1 MSIKTEIAEKFASLS
16 SEKEIRAI
24 LNEIITALHDI
35 NNATVSSLVKEGAMS
50 EERATNKVA
59 QTDTL
64 LKQIVDNI
72 YENIKIDN
80 LNKKAK
86 AFDTLKAEKDA
97 LASKVERAKDML
109 AEKDAEIEKTKKAT
123 QNELKKKLQI
133 GRDKVVAIAETS
145 TALSGHLASPEAIGI
160 LNNIRDNV
168 GLLTAEMVSL
178 GLWDEDDIKPNVEPI
193 IAKVA
198 EPVADET
205 DSTVVET
212 PKKKTTRKTT
222 KKIVAKPK
230 VEEVAD
236 SLDDVDSLDDDISK
250 KKVTKTVSEEESQ
263 ISLLDVAE
271 DNKQGE

>member
-1 MSIKTEIAEKFASLS
+1 MSIKTEISEKFETLS
-16 SEKEIRAI
+16 SEKEIRVF

-35 NNATVSSLVKEGAMS
+35 NNATVSSLVKDGAMS

-86 AFDTLKAEKDA
+86 AYDALKTERDA

-109 AEKDAEIEKTKKAT
+109 AEKDVEIEKTKKAT

-145 TALSGHLASPEAIGI
+145 TALGSHISSSEAIDI

-168 GLLTAEMVSL
+168 GLLTAEMISL
-178 GLWDEDDIKPNVEPI
+178 GLWDEDDVKPNVEPI
-193 IAKVA
+193 VVKVA
-198 EPVADET
+198 EPVAET
-205 DSTVVET
+205 TDTVVEEK

-222 KKIVAKPK
+222 KKVAEPK
-230 VEEVAD
+230 VEETTD
-236 SLDDVDSLDDDISK
+236 SLDDVDSLDDDLTEK
-250 KKVTKTVSEEESQ
+250 KEKKNVSEEESQ

-271 DNKQGE
+271 ENKQEE

>member
-1 MSIKTEIAEKFASLS
+1 MSIKTEISEKFETLS
-16 SEKEIRAI
+16 SEKEIRVF

-35 NNATVSSLVKEGAMS
+35 NNATVSSLVKDGAMS
-50 EERATNKVA
+50 EERAANKVA

-86 AFDTLKAEKDA
+86 AYDALKTERDA

-109 AEKDAEIEKTKKAT
+109 AEKDVEIEKTKKAT

-145 TALSGHLASPEAIGI
+145 TALGSHISSSEAIDI

-168 GLLTAEMVSL
+168 GLLTAEMISL
-178 GLWDEDDIKPNVEPI
+178 GLWDEDDVKPNVEPI
-193 IAKVA
+193 VVKVA
-198 EPVADET
+198 EPVAET
-205 DSTVVET
+205 TDTVVEEK

-222 KKIVAKPK
+222 KKVVEEPK
-230 VEEVAD
+230 VEEA
-236 SLDDVDSLDDDISK
+236 VDSLDDDLTEK
-250 KKVTKTVSEEESQ
+250 KEKKNVSEEESQ

-271 DNKQGE
+271 ENKQEE

>member
-1 MSIKTEIAEKFASLS
+1 MSIKTEISEKFASLS
-16 SEKEIRAI
+16 SEKEIRAF

-35 NNATVSSLVKEGAMS
+35 NNATVSSLVKDGAMS
-50 EERATNKVA
+50 EERAANKVA

-86 AFDTLKAEKDA
+86 AYDALKTERDA

-109 AEKDAEIEKTKKAT
+109 AEKDVEIEKTKKAT

-145 TALSGHLASPEAIGI
+145 TALGSHISSSEAIDI

-168 GLLTAEMVSL
+168 GLLTAEMISL
-178 GLWDEDDIKPNVEPI
+178 GLWDEDDVKPNVEPI
-193 IAKVA
+193 VVKVA
-198 EPVADET
+198 EPVAEIT
-205 DSTVVET
+205 DTVVEEK

-222 KKIVAKPK
+222 KKVAEPK
-230 VEEVAD
+230 VEETTD
-236 SLDDVDSLDDDISK
+236 SLDDVDSLDDDLTEK
-250 KKVTKTVSEEESQ
+250 KEKKNVSEEESQ

-271 DNKQGE
+271 DNKQEE

>member
-1 MSIKTEIAEKFASLS
+1 MSIKTEISEKFETLS
-16 SEKEIRAI
+16 SEKEIRVF

-35 NNATVSSLVKEGAMS
+35 NNATVSSLVKDGAMS
-50 EERATNKVA
+50 EERAANKVA

-86 AFDTLKAEKDA
+86 AYDALKTERDA

-109 AEKDAEIEKTKKAT
+109 AEKDVEIEKTKKAT

-145 TALSGHLASPEAIGI
+145 TALGSHISSSEAIDI

-168 GLLTAEMVSL
+168 GLLTAEMISL
-178 GLWDEDDIKPNVEPI
+178 GLWDEDDVKPNVEPI
-193 IAKVA
+193 VVKVA
-198 EPVADET
+198 EPVAET
-205 DSTVVET
+205 TDTVVEEK

-222 KKIVAKPK
+222 KKVAEPK
-230 VEEVAD
+230 VEETTD
-236 SLDDVDSLDDDISK
+236 SLDDVDSLDDDLTEK
-250 KKVTKTVSEEESQ
+250 KDKKTVSEEESQ

-271 DNKQGE
+271 DNKQEE

>member
-1 MSIKTEIAEKFASLS
+1 MSIRNEISERFATLS
-16 SEKEIRAI
+16 SEKEIKAF

-35 NNATVSSLVKEGAMS
+35 NNAAVSSLVKDGAMS
-50 EERATNKVA
+50 EERANNKGS

-80 LNKKAK
+80 LHKKAK
-86 AFDTLKAEKDA
+86 AYDALKTERDT

-123 QNELKKKLQI
+123 KNELKKKLQI

-145 TALSGHLASPEAIGI
+145 TALSTHISSSEAIDI

-168 GLLTAEMVSL
+168 GLLTEEMVSL
-178 GLWDEDDIKPNVEPI
+178 GLWDEDDVKPNIEPI
-193 IAKVA
+193 VIKVA
-198 EPVADET
+198 EPVSEPT
-205 DSTVVET
+205 DTAVEEK

-222 KKIVAKPK
+222 KKVVEEPK
-230 VEEVAD
+230 VDEITD
-236 SLDDVDSLDDDISK
+236 SQDVVSLDDDLTEK
-250 KKVTKTVSEEESQ
+250 KDKKTVTEEESQ
-263 ISLLDVAE
+263 ISLSDIAE
-271 DNKQGE
+271 ENKQEE

>member
-1 MSIKTEIAEKFASLS
+1 MSIKTEISEKFETLS
-16 SEKEIRAI
+16 SEKEIRVF

-35 NNATVSSLVKEGAMS
+35 NNATVSSLVKDGAMS
-50 EERATNKVA
+50 EERAANKVA

-86 AFDTLKAEKDA
+86 AYDALKTERDA

-109 AEKDAEIEKTKKAT
+109 AEKDVEIEKTKKAT

-145 TALSGHLASPEAIGI
+145 TALGSHISSSEAIDI

-168 GLLTAEMVSL
+168 GLLTAEMISL
-178 GLWDEDDIKPNVEPI
+178 GLWDEDDVKPNVEPI
-193 IAKVA
+193 VVKVA
-198 EPVADET
+198 EPVAEPT
-205 DSTVVET
+205 DTVVEEK

-222 KKIVAKPK
+222 KKVAEPK
-230 VEEVAD
+230 DEETTD
-236 SLDDVDSLDDDISK
+236 SLDDVDSLEDDLTEK
-250 KKVTKTVSEEESQ
+250 KEKKNVSEEESQ

-271 DNKQGE
+271 DNKQEE

>member
-1 MSIKTEIAEKFASLS
+1 MSIKTEISEKFETLS
-16 SEKEIRAI
+16 SEKEIRVF

-35 NNATVSSLVKEGAMS
+35 NNATVSSLVKDGAMS
-50 EERATNKVA
+50 EERAANKVA

-86 AFDTLKAEKDA
+86 AYDALKTERDA

-109 AEKDAEIEKTKKAT
+109 AEKDVEIEKTKKAT

-145 TALSGHLASPEAIGI
+145 TALGSHISSSEAIDI

-168 GLLTAEMVSL
+168 GLLTAEMISL
-178 GLWDEDDIKPNVEPI
+178 GLWDEDDVKPNVEPI
-193 IAKVA
+193 VVKVA
-198 EPVADET
+198 EPVAET
-205 DSTVVET
+205 TDTVVEEK

-222 KKIVAKPK
+222 KKVAEPK
-230 VEEVAD
+230 VEETTD
-236 SLDDVDSLDDDISK
+236 SLDDVDSLDDDLTEK
-250 KKVTKTVSEEESQ
+250 KEKKNVSEEESQ

-271 DNKQGE
+271 ENKQEE

>member
-1 MSIKTEIAEKFASLS
+1 MSIKTEISEKFASLS
-16 SEKEIRAI
+16 SEKEIRAF

-35 NNATVSSLVKEGAMS
+35 NNATVSSLVKDGAMS
-50 EERATNKVA
+50 EERAANKVA

-86 AFDTLKAEKDA
+86 AYDALKTERDA

-109 AEKDAEIEKTKKAT
+109 AEKDVEIEKTKKAT

-145 TALSGHLASPEAIGI
+145 TALGSHISSSEAIDI

-168 GLLTAEMVSL
+168 GLLTAEMISL
-178 GLWDEDDIKPNVEPI
+178 GLWDEDDVKPNVEPI
-193 IAKVA
+193 VVKVA
-198 EPVADET
+198 EPVAEIT
-205 DSTVVET
+205 DTVVEEK

-222 KKIVAKPK
+222 KKVAEPK
-230 VEEVAD
+230 VEETTD
-236 SLDDVDSLDDDISK
+236 SLDDVDSLDDDLTEK
-250 KKVTKTVSEEESQ
+250 KEKKNVSEEESQ

-271 DNKQGE
+271 ENKQEE

>member
-1 MSIKTEIAEKFASLS
+1 MSIKTEISEKFASLS
-16 SEKEIRAI
+16 SEKEIRAF

-35 NNATVSSLVKEGAMS
+35 NNATVSFLVKDGAMS
-50 EERATNKVA
+50 EERAANKVA

-86 AFDTLKAEKDA
+86 AYDALKTERDA

-109 AEKDAEIEKTKKAT
+109 AEKDVEIEKTKKAT

-145 TALSGHLASPEAIGI
+145 TALGSHISSSEAIDI

-168 GLLTAEMVSL
+168 GLLTAEMISL
-178 GLWDEDDIKPNVEPI
+178 GLWDEDDVKPNVEPI
-193 IAKVA
+193 VVKVA
-198 EPVADET
+198 EPVAET
-205 DSTVVET
+205 TDTVVEEK

-222 KKIVAKPK
+222 KKVAEPK
-230 VEEVAD
+230 VEETTD
-236 SLDDVDSLDDDISK
+236 SLDDVDSLDDDLTEK
-250 KKVTKTVSEEESQ
+250 KEKKNVSEEESQ

-271 DNKQGE
+271 ENKQEE

>member
-1 MSIKTEIAEKFASLS
+1 MSIKTEISEKFASLS
-16 SEKEIRAI
+16 SEKEIRAF

-35 NNATVSSLVKEGAMS
+35 NNATVSSLVKDGAMS
-50 EERATNKVA
+50 EERAANKVA

-86 AFDTLKAEKDA
+86 AYDALKTERDA

-109 AEKDAEIEKTKKAT
+109 AEKDVEIEKTKKAT

-145 TALSGHLASPEAIGI
+145 TALGSHISNSEAIDI

-168 GLLTAEMVSL
+168 GLLTAEMISL
-178 GLWDEDDIKPNVEPI
+178 GLWDEDDVKPNIEPI
-193 IAKVA
+193 VIKVA
-198 EPVADET
+198 EPVAET
-205 DSTVVET
+205 TDTVVEEK

-222 KKIVAKPK
+222 KKVAEPK
-230 VEEVAD
+230 VEETTD
-236 SLDDVDSLDDDISK
+236 SLDDVDSLDDDLTEK
-250 KKVTKTVSEEESQ
+250 KEKKNVSEEESQ

-271 DNKQGE
+271 ENKQEE

>member
-1 MSIKTEIAEKFASLS
+1 MSIKTEISEKFETLS
-16 SEKEIRAI
+16 SEKEIRVF

-35 NNATVSSLVKEGAMS
+35 NNATVSSLVKDGAMS
-50 EERATNKVA
+50 EERAANKVA

-86 AFDTLKAEKDA
+86 AYDALKTERDA

-109 AEKDAEIEKTKKAT
+109 AEKDVEIEKTKKAT

-145 TALSGHLASPEAIGI
+145 TALGSHISSSEAIDI

-168 GLLTAEMVSL
+168 GLLTAEMISL
-178 GLWDEDDIKPNVEPI
+178 GLWDEDDVKPNVEPI
-193 IAKVA
+193 VVKVA
-198 EPVADET
+198 EPVAET
-205 DSTVVET
+205 TDTVVEEK

-222 KKIVAKPK
+222 KKVAEPK
-230 VEEVAD
+230 VEETTD
-236 SLDDVDSLDDDISK
+236 SLDDVDSLDDDLTEK
-250 KKVTKTVSEEESQ
+250 KEKKNVSEEESQ

-271 DNKQGE
+271 DNKQEE

>member
-1 MSIKTEIAEKFASLS
+1 MSIKTEISEKFASLS
-16 SEKEIRAI
+16 SEKEIRAF

-35 NNATVSSLVKEGAMS
+35 NNATVSSLVKDGAMS
-50 EERATNKVA
+50 EERAANKVA

-86 AFDTLKAEKDA
+86 AYDALKTERDA

-109 AEKDAEIEKTKKAT
+109 AEKDVEIEKTKKAT

-145 TALSGHLASPEAIGI
+145 TALGSHISSSEAIDI

-168 GLLTAEMVSL
+168 GLLTAEMISL
-178 GLWDEDDIKPNVEPI
+178 GLWDEDDVKPNVEPI
-193 IAKVA
+193 VVKVA
-198 EPVADET
+198 EPVAET
-205 DSTVVET
+205 TDTVVEEK

-222 KKIVAKPK
+222 KKVAEPK
-230 VEEVAD
+230 VEETTD
-236 SLDDVDSLDDDISK
+236 SLDDVDSLDDDLTEK
-250 KKVTKTVSEEESQ
+250 KEKKNVSEEESQ

-271 DNKQGE
+271 DNKQEE

>member
-1 MSIKTEIAEKFASLS
+1 MSIKTEISEKFASLS
-16 SEKEIRAI
+16 SEKEIRAF

-35 NNATVSSLVKEGAMS
+35 NNATVSSLVKDGAMS
-50 EERATNKVA
+50 EERAANKVA

-86 AFDTLKAEKDA
+86 AYDALKTERDA

-109 AEKDAEIEKTKKAT
+109 AEKDVEIEKTKKAT

-145 TALSGHLASPEAIGI
+145 TALGSHISNSEAIDI

-168 GLLTAEMVSL
+168 GLLTAEMISL
-178 GLWDEDDIKPNVEPI
+178 GLWDEDDVKPNVEPI
-193 IAKVA
+193 VVKVA
-198 EPVADET
+198 EPVAET
-205 DSTVVET
+205 TDTVVEEK

-222 KKIVAKPK
+222 KKVAEPK
-230 VEEVAD
+230 VEETTD
-236 SLDDVDSLDDDISK
+236 SLDDVDSLDDDLTEK
-250 KKVTKTVSEEESQ
+250 KEKKNVSEEESQ

-271 DNKQGE
+271 ENKQEE

>member
-1 MSIKTEIAEKFASLS
+1 MSIKTEISEKFASLS
-16 SEKEIRAI
+16 SEKEIRAF
-24 LNEIITALHDI
+24 LNEIITVLHDI

-50 EERATNKVA
+50 EERAANKVA

-86 AFDTLKAEKDA
+86 AFDALKAEKDV

-133 GRDKVVAIAETS
+133 GRDRVVAIAETS
-145 TALSGHLASPEAIGI
+145 TALGAHISSSEAIDI
-160 LNNIRDNV
+160 LNNIKDNV

-193 IAKVA
+193 IEKVA

-205 DSTVVET
+205 DSTVVEK

-222 KKIVAKPK
+222 KKVVAEPK
-230 VEEVAD
+230 VEEAAD
-236 SLDDVDSLDDDISK
+236 SLDDVDSLDDDIPK

-263 ISLLDVAE
+263 ISLLDVAA
-271 DNKQGE
+271 DNKQEE

>member
-1 MSIKTEIAEKFASLS
+1 MSIKTEISEKFASLS
-16 SEKEIRAI
+16 SEKEIRAF

-35 NNATVSSLVKEGAMS
+35 NNATVSSLVKDGAMS

-86 AFDTLKAEKDA
+86 AYDALKTERDA

-109 AEKDAEIEKTKKAT
+109 AEKDVEIEKTKKAT

-145 TALSGHLASPEAIGI
+145 TALGSHISSSEAIDI

-168 GLLTAEMVSL
+168 GLLTAEMISL
-178 GLWDEDDIKPNVEPI
+178 GLWDEDDVKPNVEPI
-193 IAKVA
+193 VVKVA
-198 EPVADET
+198 EPVAET
-205 DSTVVET
+205 TDTVVEEK

-222 KKIVAKPK
+222 KKVAEPK
-230 VEEVAD
+230 VEETTD
-236 SLDDVDSLDDDISK
+236 SLDDVDSLDDDLTEK
-250 KKVTKTVSEEESQ
+250 KEKKNVSEEESQ

-271 DNKQGE
+271 ENKQEE

>member
-1 MSIKTEIAEKFASLS
+1 MSIKTEISEKFASLS
-16 SEKEIRAI
+16 SEKEIRAF

-35 NNATVSSLVKEGAMS
+35 NNATVSSLVKDGAMS
-50 EERATNKVA
+50 EERAANKVA

-86 AFDTLKAEKDA
+86 AYDALKTERDA

-109 AEKDAEIEKTKKAT
+109 AEKDVEIEKTKKAT

-145 TALSGHLASPEAIGI
+145 TALGSHISSSEAIDI

-168 GLLTAEMVSL
+168 GLLTAEMISL
-178 GLWDEDDIKPNVEPI
+178 GLWDEDDVKPNVEPI
-193 IAKVA
+193 VVKVA
-198 EPVADET
+198 EPVAET
-205 DSTVVET
+205 TDTVVEEK

-222 KKIVAKPK
+222 KKVAEPK
-230 VEEVAD
+230 VEETTD
-236 SLDDVDSLDDDISK
+236 SLDDVDSLDDDLTEK
-250 KKVTKTVSEEESQ
+250 KEKKNVSEEESQ

-271 DNKQGE
+271 ENKQEE

>member
-16 SEKEIRAI
+16 LEKEIRAF

-86 AFDTLKAEKDA
+86 AFDALKAEKDA

-222 KKIVAKPK
+222 KKIAAKPK
-230 VEEVAD
+230 VEEAAD

>member
-1 MSIKTEIAEKFASLS
+1 MSIKTEISEKFASLS
-16 SEKEIRAI
+16 SEKEIRAF

-35 NNATVSSLVKEGAMS
+35 NNATVSSLVKDGAMS
-50 EERATNKVA
+50 EERAANKVA

-86 AFDTLKAEKDA
+86 AYDALKTERDA

-109 AEKDAEIEKTKKAT
+109 AEKDVEIEKTKKAT

-145 TALSGHLASPEAIGI
+145 TALGSHISSSEAIDI

-168 GLLTAEMVSL
+168 GLLTAEMISL
-178 GLWDEDDIKPNVEPI
+178 GLWDEDDVKPNVEPI
-193 IAKVA
+193 VVKVA
-198 EPVADET
+198 EPVAET
-205 DSTVVET
+205 TDTVVEEK

-222 KKIVAKPK
+222 KKVAEPK
-230 VEEVAD
+230 VEETTD
-236 SLDDVDSLDDDISK
+236 SLDDVDSLDDDLTEK
-250 KKVTKTVSEEESQ
+250 KEKKNDSEEESQ

-271 DNKQGE
+271 ENKQEE

>member
-1 MSIKTEIAEKFASLS
+1 MSIKTEIFEKFASLS
-16 SEKEIRAI
+16 SEKEIRAF

-35 NNATVSSLVKEGAMS
+35 NNATISSLVKEGAMS
-50 EERATNKVA
+50 EERAANKGS
-59 QTDTL
+59 QTDIL

-86 AFDTLKAEKDA
+86 AYDALKAEKDV

-109 AEKDAEIEKTKKAT
+109 AEKDVEIGKAKKAT
-123 QNELKKKLQI
+123 HNELKNKLQI

-145 TALSGHLASPEAIGI
+145 TALGAHIASPEAIDI

-178 GLWDEDDIKPNVEPI
+178 GLWDEDDVKPNVEPI
-193 IAKVA
+193 AAKVA
-198 EPVADET
+198 EPVAEAT
-205 DSTVVET
+205 DTTVVEK

-222 KKIVAKPK
+222 KKVASEPK
-230 VEEVAD
+230 VEEPTD
-236 SLDDVDSLDDDISK
+236 SLDDVDSLDDDIPE

-271 DNKQGE
+271 DNKQEE

>member
-1 MSIKTEIAEKFASLS
+1 MSIKTEISEKFASLS
-16 SEKEIRAI
+16 SEKEIRAF

-35 NNATVSSLVKEGAMS
+35 NNATVSSLVKDGAMS
-50 EERATNKVA
+50 EERAANKVA

-86 AFDTLKAEKDA
+86 AYDALKTERDA

-109 AEKDAEIEKTKKAT
+109 AEKDVEIEKTKKAT

-145 TALSGHLASPEAIGI
+145 TALGSHISSSEAIDI

-168 GLLTAEMVSL
+168 GLLTAEMISL
-178 GLWDEDDIKPNVEPI
+178 GLWDEDDVKPNVEPI
-193 IAKVA
+193 VVKVV
-198 EPVADET
+198 EPVAET
-205 DSTVVET
+205 TDTVVEEK

-222 KKIVAKPK
+222 KKVAEPK
-230 VEEVAD
+230 VEETTD
-236 SLDDVDSLDDDISK
+236 SLDDVDSLDDDLTEK
-250 KKVTKTVSEEESQ
+250 KEKKNVSEEESQ

-271 DNKQGE
+271 ENKQEE